1 MIDISHLRQDLT
13 KLKKRNRL
21 KKFECDL
28 DAIVEL
34 DRERRDCISR
44 AEQARGGQ
52 KATNDE
58 MSKLEKGSPE
68 FLEKVAQMKEVAAE
82 VKELEAIAKQA
93 DDRFQEAFLS
103 IPNIP
108 HESVPD
114 GKSEDD
120 NQVVS
125 TWGEVEGD
133 FPNAL
138 PHYDI
143 PWFDQLIDFPRG
155 VKVVGAGFPFT

>member
-1 MIDISHLRQDLT
+1 
-13 KLKKRNRL
+13 
-21 KKFECDL
+21 
-28 DAIVEL
+28 
-34 DRERRDCISR
+34 
-44 AEQARGGQ
+44 
-52 KATNDE
+52 

-120 NQVVS
+120 NQ
-125 TWGEVEGD
+125 W
-133 FPNAL
+133 FP
-138 PHYDI
+138 H
-143 PWFDQLIDFPRG
+143 G
-155 VKVVGAGFPFT
+155 VKWRVISRTLCLTTISRGLIS